1 MLCIVLCAHRIY
13 AGKYISGAVQII
25 LGVAAFLWFKSACG
39 ELLAMMNSGSLDIDS
54 IGRITEWEETHLSQL
69 LPPLAALIALG
80 VWVAAD
86 AGMLLAGKF
95 TDGEGRLITK
105 WV

>member
-1 MLCIVLCAHRIY
+1 VLCFVLCAHRIY

-25 LGVAAFLWFKSACG
+25 LGVAVFLWFKSACG

-54 IGRITEWEETHLSQL
+54 VGRITEWEQTHLSQL
-69 LPPLAALIALG
+69 LPPLAALIVLG

-95 TDGEGRLITK
+95 TDGEGRRITK
-105 WV
+105 WM